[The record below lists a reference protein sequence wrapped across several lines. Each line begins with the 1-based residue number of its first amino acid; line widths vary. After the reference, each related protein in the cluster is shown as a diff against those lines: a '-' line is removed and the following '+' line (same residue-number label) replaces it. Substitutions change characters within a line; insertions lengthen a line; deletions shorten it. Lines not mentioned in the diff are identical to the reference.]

1 MSRNDPVQSVGE
13 PDDASR
19 LEEVAD
25 RVLRD
30 PAANERFLDEVL
42 SPAAKQSRSF
52 RGGLQDLISRHQ
64 DANIKEISRELGYL
78 VVWPPGSAI
87 RIGDIGYFRSGI
99 SFVVKTQ
106 LSELRPG
113 AAFTEVEIPVG
124 DLRHSTDG
132 VSVTVDGP
140 VTRFDFRRAGATFFS
155 ASGVR
160 HRRIRDYS
168 EVEPQI
174 RSLIENRMWS
184 ADWSVVTEV
193 IEADQ
198 VLLLVA
204 DDADAS
210 VELRGVGSSG
220 LGVPGESANVVRQA
234 LMQRTFVAG
243 PGVVPLFRAVEV
255 SESSSQELTLRD
267 TF

>member
-42 SPAAKQSRSF
+42 SPGAKLSRSF

-87 RIGDIGYFRSGI
+87 RVGDIGSFRSGI
-99 SFVVKTQ
+99 SFVVQTQ
-106 LSELRPG
+106 LSELRPD
-113 AAFTEVEIPVG
+113 AAFAEVEAPAP
-124 DLRHSTDG
+124 DLRHSTSD

-140 VTRFDFRRAGATFFS
+140 VTRIDFGRAGATFFS
-155 ASGVR
+155 ASGLR
-160 HRRIRDYS
+160 NRRISDYS
-168 EVEPQI
+168 EVERQI
-174 RSLIENRMWS
+174 RSLLGDRLWS
-184 ADWSVVTEV
+184 ADWVVVTEV
-193 IEADQ
+193 LEADQ

-204 DDADAS
+204 NDANAS
-210 VELRGVGSSG
+210 VELRGVDSRG
-220 LGVPGESANVVRQA
+220 LDIPGESAYVARQTG
-234 LMQRTFVAG
+234 MQLTFLAG
-243 PGVVPLFRAVEV
+243 RGVVPLFRAMEV
-255 SESSSQELTLRD
+255 SESRSGKLTPRN